1 MTKKL
6 LFSSKL
12 INKIYDNTMPVESI
26 HTVKGKTQR
35 VFFGEDFISSV
46 TKESTV
52 QNGGNDKVNTGD
64 KSLLRKRYR
73 KSPARRPSK

>member
-1 MTKKL
+1 
-6 LFSSKL
+6 
-12 INKIYDNTMPVESI
+12 MPVESI

-35 VFFGEDFISSV
+35 VFFGEDFTSSL

-52 QNGGNDKVNTGD
+52 QNGGND